1 MGRWTDGTL
10 IYENS
15 FTLPYAD
22 EVTGRAAYP
31 TGKPSRITVWQKQEP
46 GKQEQE
52 LYQIRIEYYM
62 EPLNDS
68 KHWPEYSEEDW
79 IVAARKW
86 AAEALKLPAE
96 ELSEWMIAVD
106 TGLAGYT
113 DLIAE
118 TKDMEIE
125 LILNKW
131 DAGGYAA
138 FLFRK

>member
-1 MGRWTDGTL
+1 MA
-10 IYENS
+10 S
-15 FTLPYAD
+15 FLP
-22 EVTGRAAYP
+22 AACVFP
-31 TGKPSRITVWQKQEP
+31 DDALAAASE
-46 GKQEQE
+46 
-52 LYQIRIEYYM
+52 EYT
-62 EPLNDS
+62 E
-68 KHWPEYSEEDW
+68 PEYSEEDW
-79 IVAARKW
+79 IVAAQKW